1 MTDDRRQG
9 GNGDQAPG
17 FEFPCDY
24 QIKAMGIDDGTFHEV
39 VIEIVSRHCTT
50 LREGSMR
57 TRPSSSGK
65 YISVSLTIEAQS
77 RAQLDA
83 IYDDLTAHDKVL
95 MRL

>member
-1 MTDDRRQG
+1 MTEQP
-9 GNGDQAPG
+9 QKG

-24 QIKAMGIDDGTFHEV
+24 EIKAMGIDDGHFHEL
-39 VIEIVSRHCTT
+39 VIGIVERHCDTVRMDT
-50 LREGSMR
+50 LR
-57 TRPSSSGK
+57 TRSSRNGR
-65 YISVSLTIEAQS
+65 YVSVSLVIIAQD